1 MKSKLVYFLF
11 VILYSTAN
19 GQFGSVGVV
28 DARSMSLAKTYTAT
42 TSGIYSVG
50 INPANLSLNND
61 YLVQFST
68 VLPVP
73 SISLGTGSNFISI
86 NDINYYFG
94 GVNGEPRFLTERDK
108 EELNSL
114 FDGGG
119 AVFASVTTTLFSAGV
134 KPDKK
139 IGAFAFSIYD
149 YAGMRVNIPGALA
162 DLALSGN
169 AIGRKFD
176 LSEGDIKGWWI
187 RNFDIG
193 FAATLKEW
201 AFSLAL
207 TDVGLIKWDKNAA
220 EFNSFGYLYID
231 DISNED
237 QLDSAK
243 ESITGDSKKI
253 DHFYTGLSTALRVG
267 VSRMLWEGA
276 TKFPGSLLLAFD
288 YNQGLNEMPGNS
300 VQPRFSIG
308 AEWKPMDYF
317 PYLRTGFSLGG
328 GLGFGWAFGLGV
340 DAGLLELHFATSDMQ
355 SVVAP
360 NATKTLSV
368 SFGSRWKF

>member
-317 PYLRTGFSLGG
+317 PYLRTGFLLGG